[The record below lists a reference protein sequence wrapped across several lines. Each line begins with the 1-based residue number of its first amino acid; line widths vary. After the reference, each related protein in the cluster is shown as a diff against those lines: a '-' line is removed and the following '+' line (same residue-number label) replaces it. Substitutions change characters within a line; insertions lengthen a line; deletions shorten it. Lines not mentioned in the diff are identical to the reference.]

1 MTGIILAGGE
11 NRRIPWLKGHIEING
26 KRIIDSSV
34 GLMKGLFDRVVIS
47 TNAPELYFYCGA
59 PMIGDVI
66 NQRGP
71 LTGIFSV
78 LSNIKDNAIFAVAC
92 DMPFLNE
99 RLMRYI
105 VDKYEAQQPAIS
117 NRQSN
122 PPLPPFSKGG
132 RGGIT
137 NSGLRTSSSE
147 LKQRDAVIP
156 VFEGRP
162 QPLLGIYSRNILGV
176 IEERLNKGLKKL
188 KDMLTEINVLYIKE
202 EEVRQIDP
210 EGRSFLNINTMEDYK
225 KIVISVSEQTL
236 KTDTVTKKGG
246 GKICLV

>member
-105 VDKYEAQQPAIS
+105 VDKYKMQ
-117 NRQSN
+117 
-122 PPLPPFSKGG
+122 
-132 RGGIT
+132 
-137 NSGLRTSSSE
+137 
-147 LKQRDAVIP
+147 QRDAVIP

-162 QPLLGIYSRNILGV
+162 QPLFGIYSRNILGV